1 MEVGEKIKSLTH
13 IIFITI
19 GFLEIQ
25 LSSIAHF
32 MVIFMSWIPEFLIV
46 DNF

>member
-1 MEVGEKIKSLTH
+1 MDVGEKIKSLIH

-19 GFLEIQ
+19 GFLEMH

-32 MVIFMSWIPEFLIV
+32 MVIFMSWIPEFLII